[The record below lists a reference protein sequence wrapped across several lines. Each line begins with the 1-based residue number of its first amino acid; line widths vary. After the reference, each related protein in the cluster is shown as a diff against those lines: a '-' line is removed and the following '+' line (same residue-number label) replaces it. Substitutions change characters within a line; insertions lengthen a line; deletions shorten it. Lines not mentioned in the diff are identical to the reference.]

1 MNKLI
6 VALPKSI
13 RQQQQIHA
21 AFESILSHQ
30 VVTYSSVVLVSDS
43 QLKKREIG
51 NGNLYRSILGDILL
65 IFLDF

>member
-21 AFESILSHQ
+21 AFESILSSH
-30 VVTYSSVVLVSDS
+30 VVTYSCPC
-43 QLKKREIG
+43 QLQLQLIKAG
-51 NGNLYRSILGDILL
+51 NWKWEPLPVNFRRY
-65 IFLDF
+65 FAYFP

>member
-21 AFESILSHQ
+21 GFESILSRHT
-30 VVTYSSVVLVSDS
+30 VTYSC
-43 QLKKREIG
+43 Q
-51 NGNLYRSILGDILL
+51 
-65 IFLDF
+65 